1 MNYDLD
7 LNEEG
12 YFREIHGEFAG
23 HGFGSMVL
31 FENPTEEFRK
41 WVLFRDEETNRVDII
56 DPDLYELFLEKGNDE
71 DFE

>member
-1 MNYDLD
+1 MQNDLD
-7 LNEEG
+7 LNDDA
-12 YFREIHGEFAG
+12 YFHEVYGDWSG
-23 HGFGSMVL
+23 HGWGKMLV

-71 DFE
+71 SY